1 MELLFASETRALAQ
15 DLLLYGLSALT
26 LVWGATPERMAIG
39 IWWLCFELPKLVFLD
54 WFGYQI
60 SLTNIDPYLATK
72 DIAAAIFWTALAL
85 YANRNYTLW
94 IAGIQLV
101 AVGSHLA
108 RGIVEAIAPIA
119 YVFLVIVPGWM
130 QLLVMAIG
138 LARHVLRKRQFG
150 SYRDWRIVRGP
161 TGLPPMRP
169 GGLA

>member
-1 MELLFASETRALAQ
+1 MELLFAAESRAFVQ
-15 DLLLYGLSALT
+15 DLLVYCLT
-26 LVWGATPERMAIG
+26 LLAIFWGSKPERAAIS
-39 IWWLCFELPKLVFLD
+39 IWWLCIEVPEIIFIEQL
-54 WFGYQI
+54 GYQI
-60 SLTNIDPYLATK
+60 SLTGIDPYLASK
-72 DIAAAIFWTALAL
+72 DLAAAGLWTALAL

-161 TGLPPMRP
+161 AGLPPLRP